1 MSSSMEHMAEILK
14 RAQIVR
20 GTGIPDTPRAPVCSI
35 CGGAG
40 YLRYDVPV
48 DDPRFGELVV
58 CECTKQ
64 ELAQKQVADNQAYR
78 EFLRRRGMSAGL
90 YMLPTGGQDHQHPH
104 AADEMYFVLRG
115 QATLRVG
122 DREHP
127 VRPGSVVSV
136 DHGEEHQFVDITED
150 LRVLVVFAPPE
161 GSLQGS
167 RN

>member
-1 MSSSMEHMAEILK
+1 MSSSMEHMAEILT

-64 ELAQKQVADNQAYR
+64 ELAQKRQELLLEKSMLAD
-78 EFLRRRGMSAGL
+78 L
-90 YMLPTGGQDHQHPH
+90 QHFTF
-104 AADEMYFVLRG
+104 DSFVLKIRDG
-115 QATLRVG
+115 T
-122 DREHP
+122 
-127 VRPGSVVSV
+127 
-136 DHGEEHQFVDITED
+136 
-150 LRVLVVFAPPE
+150 PPPN
-161 GSLQGS
+161 SPDAAYHVA
-167 RN
+167 R